1 MTWAIVSTGA
11 SVLLLLVAIRW
22 WHTQRRRSAA
32 LHNKQDHS
40 LREADKTVAT
50 KVDEQARHRLH

>member
-32 LHNKQDHS
+32 LHKKLDQA
-40 LREADKTVAT
+40 LREADKKVAT
-50 KVDEQARHRLH
+50 KVAEQARHRLN